1 MRRTELVTSAS
12 SRLRSAAMMLT
23 VTLVGFGGG
32 QTLAQMPG
40 GMQGG
45 GMPGGGGRQ
54 SMGPPAEDSTS
65 APRLDKPDVAA
76 QKAYRAA
83 VKSLSKARE
92 HDDLAQ
98 RAANDDKKTGE
109 LEKARDAYYRALDQ
123 FTEALSGNADMFE
136 AWNGAGEVHLRL
148 GAYGESVDD
157 YDHALK
163 LRSDY
168 SEATFHR
175 AEAYLKL
182 DRLDDAKIAYMDLFN
197 HARPLADRLMLD
209 MQQWLTAHRA
219 EAKGIRPTTLDAFDG
234 WLKDR
239 AQQAAAAS

>member
-1 MRRTELVTSAS
+1 MLVAFC
-12 SRLRSAAMMLT
+12 AAHA
-23 VTLVGFGGG
+23 F
-32 QTLAQMPG
+32 AQMPG

-45 GMPGGGGRQ
+45 MPGGGGRPTM
-54 SMGPPAEDSTS
+54 SPPAEDSTS
-65 APRLDKPDVAA
+65 APRADKPDVAA

-83 VKSLSKARE
+83 VKSLTKARE
-92 HDDLAQ
+92 YDDLAQ
-98 RAANDDKKTGE
+98 RAANDDKRTGE

-123 FTEALSGNADMFE
+123 FTEALSGNAEMFE

-163 LRSDY
+163 FRPDY
-168 SEATFHR
+168 PEATFHR

-182 DRLDDAKIAYMDLFN
+182 DRLDEAKIAYMDLFN
-197 HARPLADRLMLD
+197 HARPLADRLMQD
-209 MQQWLTAHRA
+209 MQDWLASHRA
-219 EAKGIRPTTLDAFDG
+219 EPKGIRPATIDGFDA

-239 AQQAAAAS
+239 VQAL

>member
-1 MRRTELVTSAS
+1 
-12 SRLRSAAMMLT
+12 MLT
-23 VTLVGFGGG
+23 AALVAFGATGAF
-32 QTLAQMPG
+32 AQMPG

-45 GMPGGGGRQ
+45 GMPGAGGRP
-54 SMGPPAEDSTS
+54 SMGPPAGDSTS
-65 APRLDKPDVAA
+65 EPRADKPDVAA

-83 VKSLSKARE
+83 VKSLTKARE
-92 HDDLAQ
+92 YDDLAQ
-98 RAANDDKKTGE
+98 KAANDAKKTGE

-123 FTEALSGNADMFE
+123 FTEALSGNAEMFE
-136 AWNGAGEVHLRL
+136 AWNGAGDVHLRL

-163 LRSDY
+163 FRPDY
-168 SEATFHR
+168 PEAAFHR

-182 DRLDDAKIAYMDLFN
+182 DRLDEAKIAYMDLFN

-219 EAKGIRPTTLDAFDG
+219 EAKGIRPATIDAFDA

-239 AQQAAAAS
+239 AQAAAAT